1 MLWGGRFKK
10 KLNDKAMSFSSSL
23 SFDINL
29 ILEDLLVSKV
39 HAEMLAKV
47 GLISQSDS
55 SQIINGLNKIE
66 EEWKSGKWIPDENI
80 YEDIH
85 AAIESRLTELIG
97 EIAGKL
103 HTGRSRN
110 DQVATDMKL
119 WIKKASS
126 QLKNEIT
133 SFQKV
138 LIGLAAH
145 HTETIIPGYTHLQRA
160 QPISFAC
167 SR

>member
-66 EEWKSGKWIPDENI
+66 EEWKSGKWIPEENK

-85 AAIESRLTELIG
+85 SAI
-97 EIAGKL
+97 
-103 HTGRSRN
+103 
-110 DQVATDMKL
+110 DQ
-119 WIKKASS
+119 
-126 QLKNEIT
+126 
-133 SFQKV
+133 
-138 LIGLAAH
+138 G
-145 HTETIIPGYTHLQRA
+145 
-160 QPISFAC
+160 
-167 SR
+167 